1 MEACGLTSETT
12 PQIRETDLFTSHEAL
27 LLNYEQAMTRV
38 DSTTGDWYDCSAHL
52 LWIGERTRQPDGAHV
67 EFLRG
72 VGNPLGVKAGPD
84 MSGDDLFRLGMMYSS
99 GQGGCPMDRVSAHM
113 IFNLAA
119 MKGSIEARVYRRE
132 MSQEMEQ
139 DEIAE
144 AQKAAR
150 RWIDAG
156 VVSLAA

>member
-1 MEACGLTSETT
+1 MNAQEMAPEVDQEQGL
-12 PQIRETDLFTSHEAL
+12 PLP
-27 LLNYEQAMTRV
+27 
-38 DSTTGDWYDCSAHL
+38 SA
-52 LWIGERTRQPDGAHV
+52 
-67 EFLRG
+67 
-72 VGNPLGVKAGPD
+72 D

-156 VVSLAA
+156 VVNLAA

>member
-1 MEACGLTSETT
+1 MNPQELAALETADFD
-12 PQIRETDLFTSHEAL
+12 QIA
-27 LLNYEQAMTRV
+27 A
-38 DSTTGDWYDCSAHL
+38 GDTL
-52 LWIGERTRQPDGAHV
+52 
-67 EFLRG
+67 
-72 VGNPLGVKAGPD
+72 PLPTPD
-84 MSGDDLFRLGMMYSS
+84 MDGDALFRLGMMYST

-119 MKGSIEARVYRRE
+119 MKGSVEARVYRRE

-144 AQKAAR
+144 AQTAAR

-156 VVSLAA
+156 VVRLAA

>member
-1 MEACGLTSETT
+1 MNAQEMAPEVDQQQGL
-12 PQIRETDLFTSHEAL
+12 
-27 LLNYEQAMTRV
+27 
-38 DSTTGDWYDCSAHL
+38 
-52 LWIGERTRQPDGAHV
+52 
-67 EFLRG
+67 
-72 VGNPLGVKAGPD
+72 PLPTAD
-84 MSGDDLFRLGMMYSS
+84 MNGDDLFRLGMMYSS

>member
-1 MEACGLTSETT
+1 MMNAQETAPQVDHAQDEEAGL
-12 PQIRETDLFTSHEAL
+12 
-27 LLNYEQAMTRV
+27 
-38 DSTTGDWYDCSAHL
+38 
-52 LWIGERTRQPDGAHV
+52 
-67 EFLRG
+67 
-72 VGNPLGVKAGPD
+72 PLPTAE

>member
-1 MEACGLTSETT
+1 MNAQEMAPEVD
-12 PQIRETDLFTSHEAL
+12 Q
-27 LLNYEQAMTRV
+27 EQ
-38 DSTTGDWYDCSAHL
+38 SLPLPSA
-52 LWIGERTRQPDGAHV
+52 
-67 EFLRG
+67 
-72 VGNPLGVKAGPD
+72 D

-150 RWIDAG
+150 HWIDAG

>member
-1 MEACGLTSETT
+1 MNAQETAPQVDQVQGL
-12 PQIRETDLFTSHEAL
+12 
-27 LLNYEQAMTRV
+27 
-38 DSTTGDWYDCSAHL
+38 
-52 LWIGERTRQPDGAHV
+52 
-67 EFLRG
+67 
-72 VGNPLGVKAGPD
+72 PLPTAD

>member
-1 MEACGLTSETT
+1 MNAQEMAPEVD
-12 PQIRETDLFTSHEAL
+12 Q
-27 LLNYEQAMTRV
+27 EQ
-38 DSTTGDWYDCSAHL
+38 SL
-52 LWIGERTRQPDGAHV
+52 
-67 EFLRG
+67 
-72 VGNPLGVKAGPD
+72 PLPTAD
-84 MSGDDLFRLGMMYSS
+84 MNGDDLFRLGMMYSS

-132 MSQEMEQ
+132 MSEEMEQ

>member
-1 MEACGLTSETT
+1 MNAQEMAPEVDQEQGL
-12 PQIRETDLFTSHEAL
+12 PLPA
-27 LLNYEQAMTRV
+27 
-38 DSTTGDWYDCSAHL
+38 AH
-52 LWIGERTRQPDGAHV
+52 
-67 EFLRG
+67 
-72 VGNPLGVKAGPD
+72 

-156 VVSLAA
+156 VVQLAA

>member
-1 MEACGLTSETT
+1 MTAQETAHDAEMASE
-12 PQIRETDLFTSHEAL
+12 
-27 LLNYEQAMTRV
+27 EQAM
-38 DSTTGDWYDCSAHL
+38 
-52 LWIGERTRQPDGAHV
+52 
-67 EFLRG
+67 
-72 VGNPLGVKAGPD
+72 PLPTPD
-84 MSGDDLFRLGMMYSS
+84 MDGDALFRLGLMYST
-99 GQGGCPMDRVSAHM
+99 GQGGAPMDRVSAHM

-144 AQKAAR
+144 AQRAAR

-156 VVSLAA
+156 SVNLAA

>member
-1 MEACGLTSETT
+1 MNAQETAPTAHEDAGL
-12 PQIRETDLFTSHEAL
+12 
-27 LLNYEQAMTRV
+27 
-38 DSTTGDWYDCSAHL
+38 
-52 LWIGERTRQPDGAHV
+52 
-67 EFLRG
+67 
-72 VGNPLGVKAGPD
+72 PLPTAD

-119 MKGSIEARVYRRE
+119 MKGSIEARIYRRE

>member
-1 MEACGLTSETT
+1 MNAQELAPEA
-12 PQIRETDLFTSHEAL
+12 HE
-27 LLNYEQAMTRV
+27 EQGM
-38 DSTTGDWYDCSAHL
+38 
-52 LWIGERTRQPDGAHV
+52 
-67 EFLRG
+67 
-72 VGNPLGVKAGPD
+72 PLPTAD
-84 MSGDDLFRLGMMYSS
+84 MNGDDLFRLGMMYST
-99 GQGGCPMDRVSAHM
+99 GQAGCPMDRVSAHM

-156 VVSLAA
+156 VVRLAA